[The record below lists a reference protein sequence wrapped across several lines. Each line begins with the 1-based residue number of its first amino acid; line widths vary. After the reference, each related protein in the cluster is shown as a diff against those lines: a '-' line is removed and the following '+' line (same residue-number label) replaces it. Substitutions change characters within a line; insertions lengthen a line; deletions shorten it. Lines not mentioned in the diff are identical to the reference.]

1 MYKKLYKSNSDKK
14 LAGVCAGL
22 AEYIGMDPT
31 AVRLLWA
38 LATIF
43 AGLSIFAY
51 IVAAIIIPEK
61 PSDIL

>member
-43 AGLSIFAY
+43 AGLSILAY

>member
-1 MYKKLYKSNSDKK
+1 MYKKLYRSNSDKK

-43 AGLSIFAY
+43 AGLSILAY